1 MPLPD
6 DADLDKVAERALA
19 VLSLA
24 SFTDHGQVRAW
35 KGLDWVV
42 LDLLHRRG
50 WILEGVP
57 AVRFDCADVCIQCFV
72 TFQWDPRKAMRK
84 QYDFSGGRRGAVLAA
99 TTRKTRITIRLDDDV
114 LEWFRRQV
122 DDAGGG
128 SYQTMI
134 NQVLRSHIETTR
146 EPLEAVVRR
155 VVKDELKKSRPK
167 RTAKSR
173 RAA

>member
-1 MPLPD
+1 M
-6 DADLDKVAERALA
+6 
-19 VLSLA
+19 
-24 SFTDHGQVRAW
+24 
-35 KGLDWVV
+35 
-42 LDLLHRRG
+42 
-50 WILEGVP
+50 
-57 AVRFDCADVCIQCFV
+57 CIQCFV
-72 TFQWDPRKAMRK
+72 TFQWDPRKAKSNR
-84 QYDFSGGRRGAVLAA
+84 SGGRRGAVLAA